1 VHITFQGIGP
11 DEGIEAVS
19 GIAGVAKAKPAPEGR
34 FIVEARSGA
43 DIRPD
48 LFHLAVARNWVIL
61 EMRTEQISLEDVFR
75 KLTMN

>member
-1 VHITFQGIGP
+1 MEKI
-11 DEGIEAVS
+11 D
-19 GIAGVAKAKPAPEGR
+19 GVARVKAMESGK
-34 FIVEARSGA
+34 FVVEALKGP

-61 EMRTEQISLEDVFR
+61 ELRTEQISLEDVFR